1 MIDKMNREESDP
13 KMKVDSSM
21 PDYSNKEGAK
31 PESKQCFQRART
43 KEQIES
49 RKNEIVNACAALY
62 SKGGMDAVNFKAIS
76 EMTSFTRQSIYNYY
90 KTKEEVLLDLLKREQ
105 IVWKDDMYEAMAE
118 YAVLSKEDY
127 ALLMTSI
134 FSDHGIMLELTGML
148 FNVIER
154 NCRLEKLVEFRE
166 NSYDVYHILMVSVAK
181 YFPAFPRESHQ
192 AFASTIFAF
201 AIGLYPMNHMSKK
214 HLEAERMADAFY
226 VYPEHLDRAT
236 AFETQFYNGVCLL
249 LSGM

>member
-1 MIDKMNREESDP
+1 MKIDGSISE
-13 KMKVDSSM
+13 
-21 PDYSNKEGAK
+21 YSNIEETVS
-31 PESKQCFQRART
+31 ESERHFQRART
-43 KEQIES
+43 KEQIAS

-62 SKGGMDAVNFKAIS
+62 SKEGIDAINFKAIS

-105 IVWKDDMYEAMAE
+105 TVWKDDMYEAMSE
-118 YAVLSKEDY
+118 YPTLSKEEY

-134 FSDHGIMLELTGML
+134 FADHGIMLELTGML
-148 FNVIER
+148 FNVIEK

-214 HLEAERMADAFY
+214 HLEAERIADAFY
-226 VYPEHLDRAT
+226 VYPENLDRAT